1 MRKMSRRRKDGIFYQ
16 LHYFSYFH
24 FSLGFVLS
32 STESWKKEGKPLRN
46 SIMLSVP
53 SFTDFMERRIDV
65 LIGSVGTDGAR
76 TRSFRLDRAVL
87 WPIELQSQGNKKRS
101 SRNFGF
107 LFILSYQVFIKNK
120 SVLPSD
126 SRLTNCW
133 AELDL
138 NQRRHI
144 VNEFTVRPH

>member
-1 MRKMSRRRKDGIFYQ
+1 MEYSINFTILVIFIEGLFFLRQ
-16 LHYFSYFH
+16 NP
-24 FSLGFVLS
+24 
-32 STESWKKEGKPLRN
+32 EKKEGNLFGIQLC
-46 SIMLSVP
+46 SLSLL
-53 SFTDFMERRIDV
+53 SQKMERRIDV

-76 TRSFRLDRAVL
+76 TRNVRLDRAVL
-87 WPIELQSQGNKKRS
+87 LPIELQSQGNKKRS

-107 LFILSYQVFIKNK
+107 FFILSYQVYFLRTSKNK

-144 VNEFTVRPH
+144 ANEFTVRPH

>member
-32 STESWKKEGKPLRN
+32 STESWKKKVNPFGIQLCSLSLLSQKMEG
-46 SIMLSVP
+46 
-53 SFTDFMERRIDV
+53 RIDV

-76 TRSFRLDRAVL
+76 TRNVRLDRAVL
-87 WPIELQSQGNKKRS
+87 LPIELQSQGNKKRS

-107 LFILSYQVFIKNK
+107 FFILSYQVFLKNK